1 MIQITTLADQ
11 AVDIDNSSVL
21 LVAGPYPHDVGPHT
35 YVSGP
40 TPAALVTAEV
50 PDALLAR
57 LGLNPPLA
65 QLTRPD
71 GSPVWLKAA
80 AVSAV
85 RAPVPAEQQDPGTVN
100 AVIVLG
106 ALHQAVHET
115 VEAARAVIDALG
127 GHV

>member
-1 MIQITTLADQ
+1 MIEITTLDGQ
-11 AVDIDNSSVL
+11 ALDLDNGSVL
-21 LVAGPYPHDVGPHT
+21 RVVGPLPHDVGPHT

-40 TPAALVTAEV
+40 TPAELVTAEA
-50 PDALLAR
+50 PEALLAR

-65 QLTRPD
+65 QLTRPN
-71 GSPVWLKAA
+71 GTPVWLKAA

-100 AVIVLG
+100 AVILLG
-106 ALHQAVHET
+106 SLHQAVHET
-115 VEAARAVIDALG
+115 VEAARAVINALG